1 MPLISAKPHVLNP
14 IWRKKKVRDSEQ
26 PEEPESKP
34 EFIVPETQEICTS
47 AEELQRKSTI
57 YNESIW
63 TCRVTGKSNLTYRE
77 ALKTEATAIKTLK
90 KCFPKF
96 FEKTIL
102 ERIHLST
109 LPLES
114 LVHSCWTA
122 IHEQFHIAEPVKLK
136 VDSASSIP
144 IRGIIDDI
152 IKSQPVPPPVPDNTS
167 PNNSDKENVTRKNSP
182 VKKDYA
188 YSIKV
193 LADIPVVVH
202 DIPACSIDRVS
213 RAPTKE
219 HIRMF
224 IRSHAMRYGPN
235 FTGPW
240 IVNEELLR
248 RHKIPLKSPGCQV
261 DKVKLKQMSKTLEEE
276 HFIRIM
282 NLRRQANGEGT
293 SEDVSTSTP
302 LNFKRIKRFSVL
314 RDDSTSRQKEENED
328 DLPLAQL
335 KDRSQNK
342 QSSDD
347 GSKKKMKQATLF
359 QFGKKASKDE
369 ATDSSTVNRPKKSV
383 LPRVAQHLIK
393 MFEEN
398 KDNPAIENQIKVCA
412 KFITDVDL
420 LKLPVE
426 LRDPVREKKEEFAFR
441 KKLMAMTPAQRK
453 EALQEMKEK
462 RKMERIHANKLIDDL
477 QLTKSLPH
485 CPCLPEPS
493 KLEFPTGFTES
504 LFGRLLG
511 LTEFFHI
518 FHNLLVEG
526 SMDDADA
533 DNAADNTTVSSFIR
547 SPVDSLVPGYGEP
560 GYSDDD
566 DEGNTDE
573 EEEEA
578 ELIES
583 TAPLP
588 KICIKALRRLGLKRL
603 LNAITTNRPTVG
615 AYRSLAR
622 PLSVL
627 LRLVLKDEQLSKKRE
642 LGIKLAKFPV
652 TPYTAPELLR
662 LTLLHEV
669 PLNHSSMV
677 KSEEFLKHDNSVTE
691 LKQFERSTVIQLVH
705 HLSNSD
711 LHELFPEARVLALES
726 AVEKIFDLDL
736 IDDHIMACQRRA
748 TEAYLKKIQVLRGKN
763 IRKKDKKDNAVETG
777 KVNGTSSTNQNDESL
792 SKVETSATTEQKDNS
807 EFDNDLASIVKR
819 RRIMAARAAIEREE
833 KENLER
839 QRRLELAQEQA
850 EERAIN
856 AVTRLYDTRSA
867 EAKCVFRVN
876 PIGYDRYYRRIWYF
890 HCSPDRLFLEANWAC
905 SDIMYSTNPLKADQ
919 DDEAIPEPA
928 HLCVHNDQLKN
939 ETLLCSSWSSWY
951 FYDRPEQLDALSNSL
966 LSNGVR
972 ECQLKNKLLTDG
984 FLESLKQR
992 WKSAPSSSSST
1003 GTNPVKSEDMTTN
1016 ATSVDPVKSSVAQK
1030 RNLNAGAALAG
1041 ALLKNILD
1049 TEVRL
1054 RSGGLGGVPD
1064 FTEWQERLAQVQ
1076 TSYGL
1081 PHDYLSGHLTSKS
1094 TSSST
1099 CSHQSIVSPNRE
1111 GLVNALIDVA
1121 EHIIPRFLNVPDLTS
1136 KSSQLNNAMQNPS
1149 DHPSTDVKNPVAD
1162 HILSRVTKYSSDEES
1177 DSSDSNDQ
1185 ELEKAILDPEAHE
1198 QRTRTW
1204 LTVWR
1209 NEVQSARTLA
1219 RLNLLHAC
1227 LDACVRWEKSVEDAR
1242 CRVCRRKTD
1251 DDNLL
1256 LCDGCNLAFHLYCL
1270 RPPLKRVPAGDW
1282 FCPTCRPASRAL
1294 EKRKREERLARS
1306 ARRRKRAGSSDD
1318 DDGENESDDDR
1329 DSSAESEDV
1338 RTTRRRNPRRAKSR
1352 NDSHLKRSVSPSSR
1366 HPVSSKSI
1374 KHDTSCLVCS
1384 DTIGDLVSC
1393 SGCPNIFHLDCHEP
1407 PLHHIPR
1414 GDAWQCSSCRLNKK
1428 RSVITSYFQSRD
1440 YRQKVYQSNFKKRT
1454 VSPEEH
1460 SDDDEFV
1467 NNNSHST
1474 RSMRT
1479 RNRSQRSVAN
1489 SDTDDQQRSSLAS
1502 SDVESRSNSQQPTSR
1517 RRRRRSVS
1525 RSASALSSQLKNR
1538 AKRRRH
1544 NSSDLEDDST
1554 TETEQMDE
1562 QSSQA
1567 LCSQILDAVFKHKQS
1582 WPFRKPVDRS
1592 QVPDYYEIITDPVD
1606 LSMMRE
1612 WLSEG
1617 RYTTENVSEGLEK
1630 LAGDFGTLFYNA
1642 ELYNAADSDIWL
1654 AGEQLEN
1661 FVKNQFAQMTN
1672 DVVYS
1677 RPALGDM

>member
-1 MPLISAKPHVLNP
+1 MRFVGAAKDASYQCKTTCTESNL
-14 IWRKKKVRDSEQ
+14 
-26 PEEPESKP
+26 EEK
-34 EFIVPETQEICTS
+34 ET
-47 AEELQRKSTI
+47 
-57 YNESIW
+57 SIW

-114 LVHSCWTA
+114 LVHNCWTA

-213 RAPTKE
+213 RAPSKE

-248 RHKIPLKSPGCQV
+248 RHKIPLKSPGFQV

-276 HFIRIM
+276 YFIRIM
-282 NLRRQANGEGT
+282 NSRRQANGEGT

-314 RDDSTSRQKEENED
+314 RDDSTSRQREENED

-335 KDRSQNK
+335 KDRSQAK
-342 QSSDD
+342 QSSSDD

-359 QFGKKASKDE
+359 QFGKKDSSKEE

-412 KFITDVDL
+412 KFITDIDL

-426 LRDPVREKKEEFAFR
+426 LRDRVREKKEEFEFR
-441 KKLMAMTPAQRK
+441 KKLMAMTPAERK

-462 RKMERIHANKLIDDL
+462 RKIERIHANKLIDDL
-477 QLTKSLPH
+477 QLTKSLPQ
-485 CPCLPEPS
+485 CPCLPKPS

-533 DNAADNTTVSSFIR
+533 DNAADNTIV
-547 SPVDSLVPGYGEP
+547 SPVDSLVPSYGEP

-573 EEEEA
+573 EEGEA
-578 ELIES
+578 ELTES

-603 LNAITTNRPTVG
+603 LNAITTNKPTVG

-669 PLNHSSMV
+669 PLNHSPIV

-748 TEAYLKKIQVLRGKN
+748 TEAYLKKIQVLRDKN

-777 KVNGTSSTNQNDESL
+777 KVNGTPSTNQNNESL
-792 SKVETSATTEQKDNS
+792 SKTETSATTEQKDNA

-876 PIGYDRYYRRIWYF
+876 QLVMIDIIVV
-890 HCSPDRLFLEANWAC
+890 SANWAC
-905 SDIMYSTNPLKADQ
+905 SDIMYSANPSKALQ
-919 DDEAIPEPA
+919 DDETIPEPA
-928 HLCVHNDQLKN
+928 HLCVHNDQLRMIQHYVALGAVGIFMIVQN
-939 ETLLCSSWSSWY
+939 NWMNYQTLY
-951 FYDRPEQLDALSNSL
+951 
-966 LSNGVR
+966 
-972 ECQLKNKLLTDG
+972 CQMV
-984 FLESLKQR
+984 
-992 WKSAPSSSSST
+992 WKSAPSSSE
-1003 GTNPVKSEDMTTN
+1003 NPVPSENSTTN
-1016 ATSVDPVKSSVAQK
+1016 LTPVDPVKSVTQK

-1064 FTEWQERLAQVQ
+1064 FTEFQERMAQVQ

-1081 PHDYLSGHLTSKS
+1081 SQDYLSGHLTSKS

-1099 CSHQSIVSPNRE
+1099 GSQSPNRE
-1111 GLVNALIDVA
+1111 GLVNALIEVA

-1136 KSSQLNNAMQNPS
+1136 KAQLNSALQNPS
-1149 DHPSTDVKNPVAD
+1149 DPSADVKNSMTTD
-1162 HILSRVTKYSSDEES
+1162 HISRAKYSSDEES
-1177 DSSDSNDQ
+1177 DSSDTNDQ

-1204 LTVWR
+1204 MTVWR
-1209 NEVQSARTLA
+1209 NEVRSARTLA

-1227 LDACVRWEKSVEDAR
+1227 LDACVLWEKSVEDAR
-1242 CRVCRRKTD
+1242 CRICRRKTD

-1256 LCDGCNLAFHLYCL
+1256 LCDGCNLAYHLYCL

-1282 FCPTCRPASRAL
+1282 FCPTCRPVSRAL

-1306 ARRRKRAGSSDD
+1306 ARRRKRAVSSDDDD
-1318 DDGENESDDDR
+1318 DDGENESDDNQ
-1329 DSSAESEDV
+1329 DSSAESEDI
-1338 RTTRRRNPRRAKSR
+1338 RTTRRRNPRR
-1352 NDSHLKRSVSPSSR
+1352 VSPSSR
-1366 HPVSSKSI
+1366 HPVASKSI

-1384 DTIGDLVSC
+1384 DSIGDLISC
-1393 SGCPNIFHLDCHEP
+1393 SCCPNIFHLDCHEP

-1414 GDAWQCSSCRLNKK
+1414 GDGWQCSSCRLNKN
-1428 RSVITSYFQSRD
+1428 RTLITSYFQSRD
-1440 YRQKVYQSNFKKRT
+1440 YRQKVYQMNFKKRT
-1454 VSPEEH
+1454 VSPEEEH
-1460 SDDDEFV
+1460 SEDEFV
-1467 NNNSHST
+1467 NNSHST

-1502 SDVESRSNSQQPTSR
+1502 SDVDSRSNSQQPTSS
-1517 RRRRRSVS
+1517 RRRRRSTS
-1525 RSASALSSQLKNR
+1525 RSASALGAQLKNH

-1544 NSSDLEDDST
+1544 NSSGAEDDST

-1567 LCSQILDAVFKHKQS
+1567 LCSQILDTVFKHKQS

-1606 LSMMRE
+1606 LSMMRD

-1617 RYTTENVSEGLEK
+1617 RYTTENVSEGLEN
-1630 LAGDFGTLFYNA
+1630 LARDFGTLFYNA
-1642 ELYNAADSDIWL
+1642 ELYNAADSDVWL